1 VRPEAAAKRGG
12 GEPVHRQDL
21 PPLPALLAPERQPAA
36 ARDRFAKIY
45 ARPVV
50 LEVDELCRSFAGQGD
65 GAAVKA
71 LDRVSFR
78 VHRRELLCVIG
89 PSGCGKS
96 TIGRIIA
103 GLDDPTSGRVAV
115 DGHEVHGPG
124 ADRGMVFQG
133 YTLFPWR
140 TVLENVMFGLEVAG
154 KSKAAA
160 EEEARPW
167 VEMVGL
173 GRFEDAYPHQ
183 LSGGMKQRVA
193 IARALVRRP
202 RILIMDEPF
211 GALDAQTR
219 AEMQSYL
226 IQIWRNVEVTIVFV
240 THDLDEAVYLADRV
254 LVMGANPGRLLE
266 TIENWVPRP
275 REPAHLE
282 SELFLATKRRLES
295 LIHRDRPQ
303 SVDKLPIV
311 RMTLAGDDVE

>member
-1 VRPEAAAKRGG
+1 MSASEGAIREA
-12 GEPVHRQDL
+12 PL
-21 PPLPALLAPERQPAA
+21 PPLLQPHRQPAA
-36 ARDRFAKIY
+36 ARERFAKIY

-50 LEVDELCRSFAGQGD
+50 LQVDGVTRTFTGESGPVRALERLSFN
-65 GAAVKA
+65 
-71 LDRVSFR
+71 

-103 GLDDPTSGRVAV
+103 GLDEPSGGRVMV
-115 DGHEVHGPG
+115 DGHEVRGPG
-124 ADRGMVFQG
+124 RDRGMVFQG

-140 TVLENVMFGLEVAG
+140 TVLENVMFGLELAG
-154 KSKAAA
+154 KGKSAA
-160 EEEARPW
+160 EDEARPW

-173 GRFEDAYPHQ
+173 SGFANAYPHQ

-193 IARALVRRP
+193 IARALVNRP

-219 AEMQSYL
+219 AEMQAYL
-226 IQIWRNVEVTIVFV
+226 IQIWRNVEVSIVFV
-240 THDLDEAVYLADRV
+240 THDLDEAVYLSDRI

-266 TIENWVPRP
+266 TVENWVPRP
-275 REPAHLE
+275 REPVHLE

-303 SVDKLPIV
+303 VIDRLPIV
-311 RMTLAGDDVE
+311 RMTMAGDDVE